1 MLVAAAHARD
11 NKRFRGA
18 LPPFFHYIPGST
30 NQRLEYRVW
39 RDRVRTGRD
48 GTGET
53 TDSRQVVRRCPGLP
67 GELQRFIGVGVCI
80 RMFVG
85 VGLRALLVS
94 ELYCAISKKKELQS
108 YWISTIC
115 LFKWSLI
122 IFDFSQ
128 QIRLWES
135 FHAVNKW
142 DYESLFTLPL
152 IYLKKETR
160 IAYFTGRRDSIYV
173 GTILRRS
180 TKGREEFSIYH
191 FLIKKNSAFIYQ
203 SSLYKDG
210 KKGRKKL
217 SLLWRN
223 TLDHVLCP

>member
-1 MLVAAAHARD
+1 
-11 NKRFRGA
+11 
-18 LPPFFHYIPGST
+18 
-30 NQRLEYRVW
+30 
-39 RDRVRTGRD
+39 
-48 GTGET
+48 
-53 TDSRQVVRRCPGLP
+53 
-67 GELQRFIGVGVCI
+67 
-80 RMFVG
+80 MFVG

-115 LFKWSLI
+115 LFKWSPI
-122 IFDFSQ
+122 IFDFGQ

-210 KKGRKKL
+210 KKGRKKTFAIVAKYLRSRVMPIKSLCMVEWFEQGRALL
-217 SLLWRN
+217 SF
-223 TLDHVLCP
+223 THVRL

>member
-1 MLVAAAHARD
+1 ML
-11 NKRFRGA
+11 
-18 LPPFFHYIPGST
+18 
-30 NQRLEYRVW
+30 
-39 RDRVRTGRD
+39 
-48 GTGET
+48 
-53 TDSRQVVRRCPGLP
+53 
-67 GELQRFIGVGVCI
+67 IGVGVCI

-160 IAYFTGRRDSIYV
+160 IAYFTGRRDYIYV